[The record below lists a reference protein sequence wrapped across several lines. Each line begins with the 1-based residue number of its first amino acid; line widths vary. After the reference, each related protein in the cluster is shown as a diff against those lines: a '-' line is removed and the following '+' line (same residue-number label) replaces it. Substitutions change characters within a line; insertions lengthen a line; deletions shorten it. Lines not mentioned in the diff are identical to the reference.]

1 MLRTYVNPTGERG
14 DSAAMVARYVA
25 SMVIH
30 GTAPRVVDKIARL
43 REEIELDYMIV
54 APLGHQTF
62 LSFTDE
68 VLPKLASAEPAI
80 T

>member
-1 MLRTYVNPTGERG
+1 
-14 DSAAMVARYVA
+14 MVC
-25 SMVIH
+25 H
-30 GTAPRVVDKIARL
+30 GTAPFVVEKIAQL
-43 REEIELDYMIV
+43 REEIALDYMIA

-68 VLPKLASAEPAI
+68 VLPKLATAEPAI